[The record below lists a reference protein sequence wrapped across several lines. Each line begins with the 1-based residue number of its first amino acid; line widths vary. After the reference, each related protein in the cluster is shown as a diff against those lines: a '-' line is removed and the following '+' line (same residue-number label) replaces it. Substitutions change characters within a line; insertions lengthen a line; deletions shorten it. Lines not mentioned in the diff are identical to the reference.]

1 MLEVVAEYYVQALA
15 RKLTRQA
22 ERRSRV
28 AMAKK
33 ARKAGGAAAHHR

>member
-1 MLEVVAEYYVQALA
+1 MLEVAAEYYVQALA
-15 RKLTRQA
+15 RKMSRQA

-33 ARKAGGAAAHHR
+33 ARKARGAAAHHR